1 MRNISCAVVVVDAD
15 VAVAAV
21 AGAARKAS
29 FIHSNA
35 ATPLQPTFIYLFIH
49 MSHQHQQYPQYS
61 DDYQQQQNDYDYSYD
76 QKYGYSGNSNPQQP
90 AQPYSQSNPAGGG
103 GGPGPAG
110 YYNNQYA
117 AYERQADSLYG
128 DPFAAPAQYN
138 NTGVPYGDY
147 QQQEPGLY
155 HAGDAPAA
163 YTSAPQQSF
172 VAPAM
177 MAEAITMPRGAYST
191 APDGG
196 GGGNPAM
203 MMNSSHQYDGSHAGY
218 NNQMYDP
225 SHMAHRNPDPHLH
238 PSDLARYD
246 SQKTFMN
253 GSPDYKPGQSPA
265 GGTRSGK
272 GGSDSRGAVGPE
284 PELSNSFDLGSKK
297 RRYGFC
303 FHTRRGMYIV
313 GGITAGLVVLAAI
326 LGFFLFP
333 RFPSL
338 KVLDI
343 QVIPDSNQLSSNPDG
358 VGLIVKLAMAMN
370 VSVVNPNR
378 YHLKI
383 ETIDLSAM
391 LQPNVTQLSGIS
403 LGTGAAPLAPVAG
416 QGVQIGSGQHPTP
429 IIFPPKQNT
438 TFILNFNLSYVTT
451 DLLEDADAKIAFL
464 RLFGFTPAFEDDI
477 RINCPLIIARTLS
490 GFNLTTFGLNVVPP
504 SLNPNPAGAA
514 GAGAAGAGAAGA
526 GAGAA
531 GAGAAGGAA
540 APRTAN
546 AVSRSIA
553 LRSSSNLL
561 SFIL

>member
-1 MRNISCAVVVVDAD
+1 
-15 VAVAAV
+15 
-21 AGAARKAS
+21 
-29 FIHSNA
+29 
-35 ATPLQPTFIYLFIH
+35 

-90 AQPYSQSNPAGGG
+90 AQPYSQSNPAGG

-451 DLLEDADAKIAFL
+451 DLLEDVGLGELLQGCGFLRSRPRPMIIRYKADAKIAFL

-504 SLNPNPAGAA
+504 FESQPAGAA

-553 LRSSSNLL
+553 LRSSSNLYHL
-561 SFIL
+561 YFEEYKGGLGLGFNKRANSL

>member
-1 MRNISCAVVVVDAD
+1 MRNISCAAVVVVDAD

-90 AQPYSQSNPAGGG
+90 AQPYSQSNPAGG

-272 GGSDSRGAVGPE
+272 GGSDSRGAVGP
-284 PELSNSFDLGSKK
+284 
-297 RRYGFC
+297 
-303 FHTRRGMYIV
+303 
-313 GGITAGLVVLAAI
+313 
-326 LGFFLFP
+326 
-333 RFPSL
+333 
-338 KVLDI
+338 
-343 QVIPDSNQLSSNPDG
+343 
-358 VGLIVKLAMAMN
+358 
-370 VSVVNPNR
+370 
-378 YHLKI
+378 
-383 ETIDLSAM
+383 
-391 LQPNVTQLSGIS
+391 
-403 LGTGAAPLAPVAG
+403 
-416 QGVQIGSGQHPTP
+416 
-429 IIFPPKQNT
+429 
-438 TFILNFNLSYVTT
+438 
-451 DLLEDADAKIAFL
+451 
-464 RLFGFTPAFEDDI
+464 
-477 RINCPLIIARTLS
+477 
-490 GFNLTTFGLNVVPP
+490 
-504 SLNPNPAGAA
+504 
-514 GAGAAGAGAAGA
+514 
-526 GAGAA
+526 
-531 GAGAAGGAA
+531 
-540 APRTAN
+540 
-546 AVSRSIA
+546 
-553 LRSSSNLL
+553 
-561 SFIL
+561 